1 MNNSNEG
8 GLRAPERDPVDWE
21 NQDYW
26 NLEIIDEETRRQF
39 DVCHGCRRCFNLCDS
54 FPKLFDLID
63 QSDTYEL
70 DSVDSGSI
78 ITARADTG
86 STKRK
91 GKKPHRGAASRRKV
105 AQKPG
110 KGNKGKG
117 SIHASTKGKGRRSIF
132 KKSVS
137 KGI

>member
-1 MNNSNEG
+1 MIT
-8 GLRAPERDPVDWE
+8 ADAKRD
-21 NQDYW
+21 Y
-26 NLEIIDEETRRQF
+26 
-39 DVCHGCRRCFNLCDS
+39 
-54 FPKLFDLID
+54 FDLDENMDDSASANERFEVDSID
-63 QSDTYEL
+63 GSEL